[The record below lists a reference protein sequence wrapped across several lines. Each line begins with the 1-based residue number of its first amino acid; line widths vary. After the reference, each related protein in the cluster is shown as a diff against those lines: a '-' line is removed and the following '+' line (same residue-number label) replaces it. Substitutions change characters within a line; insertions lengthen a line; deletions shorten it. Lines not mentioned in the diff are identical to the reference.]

1 MELDTLSSSKT
12 TSLNDAIIA
21 LCNVAEPVKSQFV
34 AFRRF
39 YHEMT
44 HTDEQTGDISVY
56 SGNPGLAS
64 HTAVLRAVD
73 ILKYLCNE
81 ASGLEAFQQ
90 AAFPDCLPKERK
102 AAARITARLAF
113 MIDPSSRDIYSM
125 LYRIENEDA
134 YPVKWLPN
142 QTFIQF
148 FHAAFP
154 TDSEDCWYSNNK
166 CKDLTAWS
174 LRKRLGIVIIP
185 TNDLAEH
192 LVYNPKR
199 KTLAV
204 FHQVEYLKAQVRY
217 TADRSLEESIEM
229 SFANGTLPPQLL
241 FETLYTIYEILFPY
255 VTDDE
260 SDALAREL
268 TTTNGLDN
276 ASDSAFDP
284 NLMVWDGLFRTGQS
298 SSCFE
303 FVYWTKRLRNLQ
315 AAVDHPPPSNMVV
328 SWAERHTSERTAL
341 TVALIG
347 LFLTALFG
355 LLSFL
360 VGIAQLV
367 VSLEQNKLGS

>member
-1 MELDTLSSSKT
+1 MELDTLDSSQI
-12 TSLNDAIIA
+12 TSLDDAIVS
-21 LCNVAEPVKSQFV
+21 LCNIAEPVKSQFV

-44 HTDEQTGDISVY
+44 HTDEQTGDISIY
-56 SGNPGLAS
+56 SGNPGLTS

-73 ILKYLCNE
+73 ILKSLCNE
-81 ASGLEAFQQ
+81 ASGLEAFQK
-90 AAFPDCLPKERK
+90 AAFPDCLPKDREV
-102 AAARITARLAF
+102 AARVTTRLAF

-154 TDSEDCWYSNNK
+154 TESVDCWNSNK
-166 CKDLTAWS
+166 ECTDLMAWS
-174 LRKRLGIVIIP
+174 LRKRLGVEIIP

-204 FHQVEYLKAQVRY
+204 FHQVEWLKAQVRC

-229 SFANGTLPPQLL
+229 SFANGTLPPRLL
-241 FETLYTIYEILFPY
+241 FETLYTIYEILLPY

-268 TTTNGLDN
+268 TSTYGLNDS
-276 ASDSAFDP
+276 SDAAFDP
-284 NLMVWDGLFRTGQS
+284 NLIVWDGLFRTPPS
-298 SSCFE
+298 FKL
-303 FVYWTKRLRNLQ
+303 VYWTKRLRNLQ
-315 AAVDHPPPSNMVV
+315 TAVDHPPPSNGLV
-328 SWAERHTSERTAL
+328 SWVERHTSERTAL

-347 LFLTALFG
+347 LFLTAAFG
-355 LLSFL
+355 LLSVL
-360 VGIAQLV
+360 IGIAQLV